1 MPEILSAR
9 AILDRLVAFPT
20 VSRGGNLALIDWVQD
35 YLDGHGIRT
44 GRVDMPCGT
53 KAQLYAHVG
62 PDLPGGVMLSGH
74 SDVVPVDG
82 QDWTTDPW
90 RVTEADGRLYGR
102 GTCDMKGFDAL
113 AIAALVRARDLPL
126 ARPLQLALSC
136 DEELGCMQVVHLIR
150 AVAADLPRAG
160 AVIVG
165 EPSMMKVVT
174 GHKGGVAYAV
184 QMRGYEVHSSI
195 QHRGVSAVMEA
206 ARLVMWAN
214 DRNAESAARPPAP
227 PAVPFDPPWTSV
239 HVGMIAGGTAHNITA
254 RDCSFQIGFRTV
266 PGDDP
271 EDWCAA
277 FEAEAARVEAG
288 MKRIRPEA
296 GVTVRRIFDMPA
308 LRPEPAGAAEAL
320 VRRLTGDNGSHV
332 VSYGT
337 EGGQFQAA
345 GFSAVVCG
353 PGDIAQAH
361 QPDEYITLAQF
372 EAGGAFLD
380 RVIET
385 LRD

>member
-1 MPEILSAR
+1 MPETLTAR

-20 VSRGGNLALIDWVQD
+20 VSRDSNRALIDWVQD

-44 GRVDMPCGT
+44 GRVDMPCGA
-53 KAQLYAHVG
+53 KSQLYAHVG
-62 PDLPGGVMLSGH
+62 PDVAGGVMLSGH

-82 QDWTTDPW
+82 QDWSTDPW
-90 RVTEADGRLYGR
+90 TVTERDGRLYGR

-113 AIAALVRARDLPL
+113 AIAAMVRARDLPL
-126 ARPLQLALSC
+126 TRPLQLALSC
-136 DEELGCMQVVHLIR
+136 DEELGCVQVVHLIR
-150 AVAADLPRAG
+150 AIAADLPQAG
-160 AVIVG
+160 AVLVG

-174 GHKGGVAYAV
+174 GHKGGIAYRV
-184 QMRGYEVHSSI
+184 QMRGHEVHSSI

-214 DRNAESAARPPAP
+214 ERNAESAGRKPGPLAT
-227 PAVPFDPPWTSV
+227 PFDPPWTSV
-239 HVGMIAGGTAHNITA
+239 HVGMIKGGTAHNITA
-254 RDCSFQIGFRTV
+254 RDCTFQIGFRTV

-271 EDWCAA
+271 ERWCAD
-277 FEAEAARVEAG
+277 FEAEVARVAAG
-288 MKRIRPEA
+288 MQRIHPDA
-296 GVTVRRIFDMPA
+296 GIRAERMFDMPA
-308 LRPEPAGAAEAL
+308 LRPEVQGTAEAL
-320 VRRLTGDNGSHV
+320 ARRLTGDNGTHV

-361 QPDEYITLAQF
+361 QPDEYITVAQF
-372 EAGGAFLD
+372 QAGAAFMD
-380 RVIET
+380 RVLET
-385 LRD
+385 LQT